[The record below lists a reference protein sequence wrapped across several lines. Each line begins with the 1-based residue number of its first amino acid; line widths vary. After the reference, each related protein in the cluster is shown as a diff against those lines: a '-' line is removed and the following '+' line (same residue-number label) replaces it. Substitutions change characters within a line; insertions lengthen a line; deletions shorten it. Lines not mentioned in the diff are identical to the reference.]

1 MTRTLLARTSPLLAA
16 LLAGL
21 IVVAEVHG
29 ADKNAEAKK
38 QAEAAKKAQ
47 EQAAKKAAEEAKK
60 QKKAAEEAA
69 KKKAEAARAQK
80 AVGEAEALGHAYILL
95 TESNHDYG
103 GHCGKAQSQVLDAI
117 RILDHNV
124 LAKGTPAQKAMA
136 AQEGRSL
143 GGAKQAN
150 RSAAAIHEAQEIS
163 DMQLM
168 KAGGILGQ
176 VQGVL
181 AADKRPKALEHVIAA
196 QKEIVLALAFAREM
210 EAKENRKFTEAEAL
224 RRAYVMLILADY
236 DYDGHRARAA
246 HHARE
251 ALNMLDASVMKKG
264 SHSEKVITAAEEK
277 AIAVAKANRE
287 HQGAIVENQL
297 RSDAQLRDARALM
310 VQVSQTLAANKQPRP
325 LEQVEKGVF
334 ELNIAL
340 KIK

>member
-1 MTRTLLARTSPLLAA
+1 MTRSLLARTSPLLAA
-16 LLAGL
+16 LVAGL
-21 IVVAEVHG
+21 ILAAGGHA
-29 ADKNAEAKK
+29 ADKAAEAKK

-47 EQAAKKAAEEAKK
+47 EQAAKKAAEAAKK
-60 QKKAAEEAA
+60 QKKLAEEAA

-80 AVGEAEALGHAYILL
+80 AVSEAEALGHAYVLL

-103 GHCGKAQSQVLDAI
+103 GHCGKAQGQVLDAI
-117 RILDHNV
+117 RILDHGV

-136 AQEGRSL
+136 AQEARGL
-143 GGAKQAN
+143 GAARAAN
-150 RSAAAIHEAQEIS
+150 RSAAAIHEDQEIS

-168 KAGGILGQ
+168 KAAGILGQ

-181 AADKRPKALEHVIAA
+181 AADKRPKALEHVINA
-196 QKEIVLALAFAREM
+196 QKEISLALVFAKEM
-210 EAKENRKFTEAEAL
+210 EARENRKFTEAEAL
-224 RRAYVMLILADY
+224 RKAYVLLVLADY

-246 HHARE
+246 HHVRE

-264 SHSEKVITAAEEK
+264 SHAEKVITAAEEK

-287 HQGAIVENQL
+287 AKGALVENQL

-310 VQVSQTLAANKQPRP
+310 VQVSQTLGANKQPRA
-325 LEQVEKGVF
+325 LEQVEKGVL